1 MLGIHRNNN
10 EDIKEKCIELIAHTS
25 KKTVGQI
32 NNIRNRD
39 CFFMNADMDSLD
51 IACVFLDIERKLGIT
66 ITDEKIDTMKSLSL
80 NQILQEIETEYLKQ
94 KSKATPTY
102 VGQFSGLRHNNKGT
116 AFCELLNKPCDA
128 PEKINTTSRVYCDFI
143 ECQLY
148 NSFQKLR

>member
-94 KSKATPTY
+94 KSKAAPKY
-102 VGQFSGLRHNNKGT
+102 VGQFSGLRHNNKGV
-116 AFCELLNKPCDA
+116 D
-128 PEKINTTSRVYCDFI
+128 
-143 ECQLY
+143 
-148 NSFQKLR
+148 